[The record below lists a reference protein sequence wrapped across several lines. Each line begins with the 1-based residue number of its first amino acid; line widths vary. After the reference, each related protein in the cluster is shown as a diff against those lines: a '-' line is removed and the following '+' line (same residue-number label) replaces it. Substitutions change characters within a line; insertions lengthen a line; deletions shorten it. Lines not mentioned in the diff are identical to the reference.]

1 MEELELEFNLED
13 LEAVEKNGAKFPFP
27 VAYLSSDHIVFNKL
41 CMDSGVIPERI
52 EWFCSVDYIIGLPGR
67 GKNAF
72 SLYHPNKGCGYSTR
86 FPVVMKKDKN
96 VKSGYCKI
104 YKYKNGFA
112 FKRTERL
119 EVM

>member
-13 LEAVEKNGAKFPFP
+13 LEAVEKIGARFPFP
-27 VAYLSSDHIVFNKL
+27 VAYLSNENIIFNKL
-41 CMDSGVIPERI
+41 CVESGVIPERI
-52 EWFCSVDYIIGLPGR
+52 EWFCSTDYIIGLPGH

-72 SLYHPNKGCGYSTR
+72 SLCCIRSSYSTH
-86 FPVVMKKDKN
+86 FPVVMKRDKN